1 MLAGMTGYGNV
12 QFYYGQMK
20 GFLEIK
26 SQNHRYLDFVCY
38 LPVGYGTI
46 ENKIKSIVQKE
57 ISRGRV
63 TVSVKITE
71 KSAQNVQFNQHVVQ
85 EYLKE
90 AKKLQ
95 KDFSLDNSLTIANL
109 VALPGVVE
117 TKDAVLDVDKF
128 WSNSLSTCLQKAM
141 KSLMT
146 MRKSE
151 GKSLEKDIAHILKR
165 MTLQI
170 NNIESRTKTILR
182 ENKKILSPEEFTS
195 FQKGCEINEEIT
207 RLKHYVEEYK
217 LLLKSQVPV
226 GKKMDFIAQE
236 MQRETNTIGS
246 KLQDQIV
253 SNSVIALKSKIERLR
268 EQAQNIE

>member
-1 MLAGMTGYGNV
+1 MIVGMTGYGNV
-12 QFYYGQMK
+12 HFSFGQMK

-26 SQNHRYLDFVCY
+26 SQNHRYFDFVCY
-38 LPVGYGTI
+38 IPVGFGII
-46 ENKIKSIVQKE
+46 ENKIKNIVQKE

-71 KSAQNVQFNQHVVQ
+71 KPPQNVQINQNIVQ

-90 AKKLQ
+90 AKQLQ
-95 KDFSLDNSLTIANL
+95 KDFSLDNSLTIADL
-109 VALPGVVE
+109 ISLPGVIE
-117 TKDAVLDVDKF
+117 TKDAVLDVEKI
-128 WSNSLSTCLQKAM
+128 WSNSLQVCLQKAL
-141 KSLMT
+141 KSLVT

-151 GKSLEKDIAHILKR
+151 GKSLERDIANILKR
-165 MTLQI
+165 MNMQTK
-170 NNIESRTKTILR
+170 NIESRTKTILR
-182 ENKKILSPEEFTS
+182 ENKKVLTPEEFTS

-207 RLKHYVEEYK
+207 RLKHYVEEFK
-217 LLLKSQVPV
+217 LLLKAQVAV

-253 SNSVIALKSKIERLR
+253 SNAVIALKSKIERLR

>member
-1 MLAGMTGYGNV
+1 MIAGMTGYGHV
-12 QFYYGQMK
+12 HFSFGQMK
-20 GFLEIK
+20 GFIEIK

-38 LPVGYGTI
+38 LPVGFGVL
-46 ENKIKSIVQKE
+46 ENKIKNIVQKG

-71 KSAQNVQFNQHVVQ
+71 KITQNVQFNKYVVA

-90 AKKLQ
+90 ARKLQ
-95 KDFSLDNSLTIANL
+95 KEFCLDNSLTIANL
-109 VALPGVVE
+109 VSLPGVVE
-117 TKDAVLDVDKF
+117 TKDAELDVEKF
-128 WSNSLSTCLQKAM
+128 WAACLSASFQKAV
-141 KSLMT
+141 KSLMV

-151 GKSLEKDIAHILKR
+151 GKSLEKDIAHVLKR
-165 MTLQI
+165 MGIQV
-170 NNIESRTKTILR
+170 NNIESRTKAMLR
-182 ENKKILSPEEFTS
+182 ENKKILGPEEFTS

-217 LLLKSQVPV
+217 LLLKSAVPV

>member
-1 MLAGMTGYGNV
+1 LTASLGAS
-12 QFYYGQMK
+12 F
-20 GFLEIK
+20 
-26 SQNHRYLDFVCY
+26 
-38 LPVGYGTI
+38 
-46 ENKIKSIVQKE
+46 QK
-57 ISRGRV
+57 V
-63 TVSVKITE
+63 
-71 KSAQNVQFNQHVVQ
+71 
-85 EYLKE
+85 
-90 AKKLQ
+90 
-95 KDFSLDNSLTIANL
+95 
-109 VALPGVVE
+109 
-117 TKDAVLDVDKF
+117 
-128 WSNSLSTCLQKAM
+128 M

-151 GKSLEKDIAHILKR
+151 GKSLEKDIAHVLKR
-165 MTLQI
+165 MGVQV

-182 ENKKILSPEEFTS
+182 ENKKVLSPEEFAS

-207 RLKHYVEEYK
+207 RLKHYMEEYK
-217 LLLKSQVPV
+217 LLLKAAVPV